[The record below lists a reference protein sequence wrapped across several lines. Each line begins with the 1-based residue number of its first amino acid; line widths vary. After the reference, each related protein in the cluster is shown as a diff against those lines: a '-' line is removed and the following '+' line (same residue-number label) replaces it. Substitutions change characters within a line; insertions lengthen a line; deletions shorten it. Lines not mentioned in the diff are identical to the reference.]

1 VAWTGAHGLESDTCR
16 DPRTEAG
23 MDVCTLRVPRTLP
36 ADPAASAL
44 RWAPSGARL
53 SNDATFFGS
62 DGKPVQSS
70 VFALAPARVEL
81 KQIIAPDT
89 SVDVSG
95 GVGLVQLTHPEA
107 VANVDCG
114 PVRCALE
121 NGNLTVHAPP
131 ATVAAIDVKT
141 RLLPHILYT
150 RKAPPDAQP
159 VFHVSVLRCPM
170 EIASGP
176 ALRNL
181 DSARIVVHL
190 GGGCAKDIRSL
201 NFFVGSRR
209 VEVVDVQT
217 AKEAKDGA
225 YAVLALGNVDAP
237 SISVTATREEGAE
250 GAVVAFGKAD
260 TQRAPVV
267 RTVLEIHGFPP
278 VDFIPT
284 NRAAVVH
291 YPKVTGGELVLLP
304 LENVYVAIFDGA
316 VSKVQ
321 ADPNAAG
328 LVVLQFGYRVP
339 TLPAPLDKV
348 DLGVLA
354 DSLQRGVREAN
365 VPAPFG
371 VSASTSPEPLVEMQC
386 TNDQGEAIRVIP
398 GLTAH
403 IPFRN
408 RDDCRLLFHRDRLS
422 REYGTQK
429 LQLTIDVTK
438 VDGTPR
444 PEAKVDQT
452 FVMRTGNEL
461 RIAWVKGISA
471 PYDRAVI
478 KLFLSPDE
486 THYLGATELV
496 GAAPIAQWTVLFG
509 TGRLRLYG
517 TTAIPTGLYRLGIG
531 DSAGNGAMSLSF
543 GVISRLTWLDTDGKE
558 GLLGLEAGVMAFA
571 LSADQNPANP
581 GQTLT
586 QVGAVGGLGV
596 AIPIANPGAPTQA
609 SINLHMWFE
618 QRLTSGAGSPQAL
631 IFGPSISFGNV
642 GTTF

>member
-1 VAWTGAHGLESDTCR
+1 
-16 DPRTEAG
+16 
-23 MDVCTLRVPRTLP
+23 
-36 ADPAASAL
+36 
-44 RWAPSGARL
+44 
-53 SNDATFFGS
+53 
-62 DGKPVQSS
+62 
-70 VFALAPARVEL
+70 
-81 KQIIAPDT
+81 
-89 SVDVSG
+89 
-95 GVGLVQLTHPEA
+95 
-107 VANVDCG
+107 
-114 PVRCALE
+114 
-121 NGNLTVHAPP
+121 
-131 ATVAAIDVKT
+131 
-141 RLLPHILYT
+141 
-150 RKAPPDAQP
+150 
-159 VFHVSVLRCPM
+159 
-170 EIASGP
+170 
-176 ALRNL
+176 
-181 DSARIVVHL
+181 
-190 GGGCAKDIRSL
+190 
-201 NFFVGSRR
+201 
-209 VEVVDVQT
+209 
-217 AKEAKDGA
+217 
-225 YAVLALGNVDAP
+225 
-237 SISVTATREEGAE
+237 
-250 GAVVAFGKAD
+250 
-260 TQRAPVV
+260 
-267 RTVLEIHGFPP
+267 
-278 VDFIPT
+278 
-284 NRAAVVH
+284 
-291 YPKVTGGELVLLP
+291 
-304 LENVYVAIFDGA
+304 
-316 VSKVQ
+316 
-321 ADPNAAG
+321 

-339 TLPAPLDKV
+339 SLPAPLDKV
-348 DLGVLA
+348 DLGVLS

-371 VSASTSPEPLVEMQC
+371 VSASSSPEPLVEMQC

-517 TTAIPTGLYRLGIG
+517 TTAIPTGLYRLGVG
-531 DSAGNGAMSLSF
+531 NSAGNGAMSLSF

-571 LSADQNPANP
+571 LTGDQTATM
-581 GQTLT
+581 QSLT

-596 AIPIANPGAPTQA
+596 AIPIANPGAPSQA

-618 QRLTSGAGSPQAL
+618 QRLTSGGVGSPQAL